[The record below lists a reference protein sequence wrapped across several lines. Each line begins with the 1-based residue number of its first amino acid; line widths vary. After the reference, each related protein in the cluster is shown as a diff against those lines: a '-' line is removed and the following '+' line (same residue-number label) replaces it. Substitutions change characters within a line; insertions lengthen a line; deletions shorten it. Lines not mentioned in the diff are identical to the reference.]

1 MSHTD
6 LRDTPSN
13 PVPPTIQESNRV
25 SENNSPDTIEMLY
38 IESPSIGLVEFRK
51 RIEALITQ
59 QVTAAQTN
67 GVAWT
72 IKVIDELHFG
82 KLGEHNDAIFKGMKN
97 TIRDRYKYEAGV
109 DPAPS
114 YPISATLQSTLI
126 KDKEHIDRGSGF
138 THADSVSGCACLE
151 LNAKEDTL

>member
-13 PVPPTIQESNRV
+13 LVPPTIQESNRV

-59 QVTAAQTN
+59 QVTAATVEELGHIQANYGPYVAQTMA
-67 GVAWT
+67 GGEWQT
-72 IKVIDELHFG
+72 IKERMNDLSALTNNN
-82 KLGEHNDAIFKGMKN
+82 KGE
-97 TIRDRYKYEAGV
+97 
-109 DPAPS
+109 
-114 YPISATLQSTLI
+114 
-126 KDKEHIDRGSGF
+126 KE
-138 THADSVSGCACLE
+138 
-151 LNAKEDTL
+151 